1 MGKGNLG
8 GEGMEQGE
16 EYGSQY
22 NFVSKLLHYLIHMVW
37 GNKGE
42 LVIVL
47 GYKVIDYHHGSHGP

>member
-1 MGKGNLG
+1 
-8 GEGMEQGE
+8 MEQGE